1 MSRSFLHAAFLAS
14 AWLPLALPGQ
24 AVSTDFGNWLQ
35 TTGASF
41 AAYQSKP
48 CIPSV
53 FPFSVSSDTNSV
65 SGYGGC
71 MPGGSGGPGGGS
83 GGSGSPI
90 TTAYLA
96 SIIPTPGLTSSSV
109 CGTTG
114 VRCAADASKS
124 ASGQGEALNQIA
136 RMKGYG
142 PKAGG
147 SVPRQQLPTF
157 RMLPFPPVFPNQS
170 SITPPEPACGPGNE
184 YMVMQVEHGNSQVG
198 LLGACSS
205 TVIMNIPVTSRP
217 LEIKLLLDGTQ
228 AIVTSYDNAITFI
241 DVASNTVVATIQT
254 PFAIN
259 PSGIAVSPD
268 GTRAYVTDYND
279 PGNLLIIDV
288 QKHQIL
294 QTVPLG
300 PGYPQSV
307 FVTRDGSLAW
317 VTFPFDNKI
326 AVVDTLTNT
335 IVKTL
340 GADSPFGVAFN
351 STGTLAYV
359 SSRSVNAIE
368 VFNTTTYASLPRIPV
383 GIGPTEM
390 GIAPDDAFAVVT
402 NFDGNSLTIIN
413 LSNNTTNTIPIPAS
427 PEGLDIR
434 SSN

>member
-1 MSRSFLHAAFLAS
+1 MAA
-14 AWLPLALPGQ
+14 
-24 AVSTDFGNWLQ
+24 
-35 TTGASF
+35 
-41 AAYQSKP
+41 
-48 CIPSV
+48 
-53 FPFSVSSDTNSV
+53 
-65 SGYGGC
+65 
-71 MPGGSGGPGGGS
+71 GGS
-83 GGSGSPI
+83 GGSSGLGMGL
-90 TTAYLA
+90 AQGYLA

-109 CGTTG
+109 CGTAG
-114 VRCAADASKS
+114 VRCAADATRSS
-124 ASGQGEALNQIA
+124 SGSGEALNQIA
-136 RMKGYG
+136 RIKGYG
-142 PKAGG
+142 PKAAG

-170 SITPPEPACGPGNE
+170 SITPPEPACGAGNE
-184 YMVMQVEHGNSQVG
+184 YMVLQVEHGNSQVG
-198 LLGACSS
+198 VLGACSS

-217 LEIKLLLDGTQ
+217 LEIRLLPDGSQ
-228 AIVTSYDNAITFI
+228 AIATSYDNAITFI
-241 DVASNTVVATIQT
+241 DVASNAVVATIQT

-300 PGYPQSV
+300 SGYPQSV

-326 AVVDTLTNT
+326 VVVDTLTNT

-359 SSRSVNAIE
+359 PSRSANAIE
-368 VFNTTTYASLPRIPV
+368 VFNTTTYASLPRIPT
-383 GIGPTEM
+383 GNGPTEI
-390 GIAPDDAFAVVT
+390 GIAPDDTFAIVT
-402 NFDGNSLTIIN
+402 NFDGNSLTFIN
-413 LSNNTTNTIPIPAS
+413 LSDNSTNTIPIPAS